1 MKNDQTPISTE
12 EVIQQISP
20 IIQQLSLPE
29 LKQLILDMQPSGK
42 INDIHAIRLFLLGI
56 ITKIEDLEKK
66 LSKDL
71 LSPA

>member
-1 MKNDQTPISTE
+1 MEHDNTPISNE

-20 IIQQLSLPE
+20 IIQQLSLPD

-56 ITKIEDLEKK
+56 IAKMEDLENKP
-66 LSKDL
+66 LRIQ
-71 LSPA
+71 